1 MSFPFPNAD
10 VRRPV
15 PMPEHP
21 SPDDAL
27 QSLLI
32 RTMVLVCVRNS
43 KIEDIHAGL
52 APVTKTGDYSDVTVI
67 DADGRRI
74 PWPDVSHID
83 DEQMRDFMRQVVDR
97 IHTFTTRASAPDFL
111 DRIASWMDVASRW
124 DEPKLIES
132 FLPAPTEDTDQP

>member
-1 MSFPFPNAD
+1 
-10 VRRPV
+10 
-15 PMPEHP
+15 MPEHP

-32 RTMVLVCVRNS
+32 RTMVVTCVRNTS
-43 KIEDIHAGL
+43 IEEIHAGL

-74 PWPDVSHID
+74 PWPDVSHFD

-97 IHTFTTRASAPDFL
+97 IHTFTVRSNEAGFL
-111 DRIASWMDVASRW
+111 DRIAPWMDVASRW
-124 DEPKLIES
+124 DEPKLVEP
-132 FLPAPTEDTDQP
+132 FPPAPREDTDRP